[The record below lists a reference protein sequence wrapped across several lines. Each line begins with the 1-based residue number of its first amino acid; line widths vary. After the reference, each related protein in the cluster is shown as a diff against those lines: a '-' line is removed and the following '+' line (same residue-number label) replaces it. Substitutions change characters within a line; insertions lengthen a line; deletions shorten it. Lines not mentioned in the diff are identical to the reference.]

1 MHAAER
7 LESRVPEPS
16 RSARGDLNYWVVAAF
31 LAAVTLV
38 EVSTYTSPDFWK
50 DVPGLGNIMVPTL
63 LFLMAV
69 KFWTVTF
76 FFMHLRSDKPF
87 VTLVFYSG
95 LVLAVAVYVATMLAS
110 EFFVGVG
117 GSSATRLLARTGF
130 FGVLTVV
137 VLLVAHFGFV
147 RRDQRTATH

>member
-1 MHAAER
+1 MQATER
-7 LESRVPEPS
+7 LESGAHEGTG
-16 RSARGDLNYWVVAAF
+16 SARGDLNYWVVAAF
-31 LAAVTLV
+31 LAVVTLV
-38 EVSTYTSPDFWK
+38 EVSTYTHPAFWE

-95 LVLAVAVYVATMLAS
+95 LVLAVAVYIVTMLAS
-110 EFFVGVG
+110 EFFVGVE
-117 GSSATRLLARTGF
+117 GSSATRMLARTGF
-130 FGVLTVV
+130 FGALTVV

-147 RRDQRTATH
+147 RRDRRAVAH